1 MQGITCASGE
11 VSCRQ
16 GTGNEM
22 ILQESSLIA
31 ASRAYAANNLILTW
45 LPKRDGIMLNTK
57 CKKKTLLEKALKE
70 RMLGNATTN

>member
-22 ILQESSLIA
+22 ILEENSLIT
-31 ASRAYAANNLILTW
+31 ASRAHAANNLILTW

-57 CKKKTLLEKALKE
+57 CKKNAPGKSFE
-70 RMLGNATTN
+70 RKNAGECNK